1 MLYITFCRYL
11 TVGGVGIGSA
21 DVAVLA
27 VDFADVLGEVPAVD
41 VPGGIL
47 LDGQRARSGG
57 HHTCRILLR
66 ERNAIHR
73 HRFGGDV
80 GGGNSAALNTFR
92 ILTILRQLRGS
103 QAAFADKNG
112 FALLRG
118 RKPLDELPLHAGKAI
133 ALLGWRMPGAHHNF
147 PGYALI

>member
-1 MLYITFCRYL
+1 MPVQRFNKAKAFNSLLYITFCRYL
-11 TVGGVGIGSA
+11 TVGGVGIGGA

-27 VDFADVLGEVPAVD
+27 VDFADVLRQVPAVG
-41 VPGGIL
+41 VPGGIP

-80 GGGNSAALNTFR
+80 GCGNSAVLNMFR
-92 ILTILRQLRGS
+92 IRTILRSLRGS

-112 FALLRG
+112 FAL
-118 RKPLDELPLHAGKAI
+118 
-133 ALLGWRMPGAHHNF
+133 
-147 PGYALI
+147 